1 MLPLRLTVREFAILT
16 RQCEETVHRRVR
28 SRQIK
33 GQGRPTLIPR
43 SELLKFDVPLEAAEQ
58 AFAQLLQLAEVQS
71 TACRQV
77 A

>member
-16 RQCEETVHRRVR
+16 RQCEETVHRKVR

-43 SELLKFDVPLEAAEQ
+43 SELLKFDVPLEDAEL

-71 TACRQV
+71 SGARP
-77 A
+77 AA

>member
-16 RQCEETVHRRVR
+16 RQCEETVHRKVR
-28 SRQIK
+28 SRQIE
-33 GQGRPTLIPR
+33 GQGRSTLIPR
-43 SELLKFDVPLEAAEQ
+43 SELLKFDVPLEDAEQ
-58 AFAQLLQLAEVQS
+58 AFAQLLQLAVVQN